1 MVCAFDANNYMEGT
15 VVSYNDITGSLTFQI
30 SLAVGSG
37 TYASWT
43 VNLQAATGATGPA
56 GTSGTSGT
64 GWNAAYVGDV
74 NITGSFSVLGSMN
87 IQLGSESGSVVDNRN
102 DTYLSVPRI
111 EHIVTLTEAQ
121 YDALVLPDV
130 NTLYVISGSNV
141 DSDLFPYTGSAQIT
155 GSLGITGSLFMQQG
169 YDIVTHHVKAPASNG
184 VEIQNNTGGVV
195 GLFGAGGALGS
206 TFNGQVNATAFAG
219 SGSGIIGV
227 VSSSYALTSSFA
239 LNFNPLATASYA
251 LNALSSSYALTAS
264 FALNA
269 GGGGGS
275 FPFTGSAVI
284 SGSLIITGS
293 VAGNIVSASI
303 ASSTASIDFNAG
315 GFFTCL
321 APNGVTHF
329 NIVNATAGES
339 VTLRLTTVGIP
350 TASFSSN
357 VKQIS
362 GSAYLPTSGSG
373 QTDLLTFVAYDS
385 SNVYL
390 LPAKKFI

>member
-1 MVCAFDANNYMEGT
+1 MEAT
-15 VVSYNDITGSLTFQI
+15 VVSYNDSTGSLTFQI
-30 SLAVGSG
+30 TLAVGTG

-43 VNLQAATGATGPA
+43 VNLQAATGPAGPA

-87 IQLGSESGSVVDNRN
+87 IQVGSESGSVVDNRN
-102 DTYLSVPRI
+102 DTFTSVPRI

-121 YDALVLPDV
+121 YNGLALPDV
-130 NTLYVISGSNV
+130 NTLYVISGSAV
-141 DSDLFPYTGSAQIT
+141 DGAFPYTGSAQIT
-155 GSLGITGSLFMQQG
+155 GSLGVTGSVSIDLG
-169 YDIVTHHVKAPASNG
+169 SKLITHDIQAAASNG
-184 VEIQNNTGGVV
+184 VEINNNGGGAVA
-195 GLFGAGGALGS
+195 LFGAGGGLGS
-206 TFNGQVNATAFAG
+206 TFNGQINATAFAG

-227 VSSSYALTSSFA
+227 VTSSYALTSSVASTATTASFA

-269 GGGGGS
+269 AGGGGS

-303 ASSTASIDFNAG
+303 ASSTASIDFNEG

-329 NIVNATAGES
+329 NILNASAGES

-373 QTDLLTFVAYDS
+373 QTDLLTFIAYDS